1 MTTDDIPDYYAE
13 FEIERSATEDKVRKQ
28 LDQASRTWSGR
39 ASRAPDDTRRRE
51 AEDKVKLIYRA
62 REELLDPAR
71 RHAYHRRLDQARQR
85 PRTPEPTPEPTPGPQ
100 TRTQPHLQPTLG
112 GRDWVGHA
120 RTLIGQSNTEGALYE
135 LRQAVHYDDGNG
147 DAWRLLGAVHA
158 SQGLW
163 NDALQEFQR
172 ALALHPRDALT
183 HTLIAQVHEK
193 LGNTTTAANWHLAA
207 AGLAPDDTDVRVTAA
222 NSLYQAK
229 RYDEALSNY
238 EQALAERSG
247 SPAVRDQIGRIWSL
261 RAEGAMVWHPVR
273 QRYVIASANS
283 VSMVTHCVDQALAVG
298 ISDPGLVTRLNGYRV
313 EADMAPAKTWRWHK
327 SMAVI
332 MAICL
337 LGLAFPPIA
346 LKVLSIAGLFLL
358 TVVMGVKPRW
368 QHAYNDLP
376 PHLRPQTR
384 SFS

>member
-1 MTTDDIPDYYAE
+1 MTTEDIPDYYAE
-13 FEIERSATEDKVRKQ
+13 FGIDRSASADTVKEK
-28 LDQASRTWSGR
+28 LDRSFRTWSSR
-39 ASRAPDDTRRRE
+39 ASRAPDATKRRE
-51 AEDKVKLIYRA
+51 AEDKVALIARA
-62 REELLDPAR
+62 RKDLLDSPAQ
-71 RHAYHRRLDQARQR
+71 RHAYHLRLDQARQR
-85 PRTPEPTPEPTPGPQ
+85 PRTPEPTPGPRTQ
-100 TRTQPHLQPTLG
+100 PHPQTQPHLQPTLG

-120 RTLIGQSNTEGALYE
+120 RSLIDQGNTEGALYE

-158 SQGLW
+158 AQGRW

-183 HTLIAQVHEK
+183 HTLIAQVHEQ
-193 LGNTTTAANWHLAA
+193 LGNPTTAANWHLAA
-207 AGLAPDDTDVRVTAA
+207 ARLAPDDTDMRVTAA

-238 EQALAERSG
+238 EQALAQRSG
-247 SPAVRDQIGRIWSL
+247 DPAVRDQIGRIWSL

-273 QRYVIASANS
+273 QRYVIASESS

-298 ISDPGLVTRLNGYRV
+298 ISDPGLTARLNDYRV
-313 EADMAPAKTWRWHK
+313 EADIAPAKTWRWHK

-332 MAICL
+332 MGICL
-337 LGLAFPPIA
+337 MLTWVSTTLTVLA
-346 LKVLSIAGLFLL
+346 VAGFLL
-358 TVVMGVKPRW
+358 LPIVMGVKPRW

-384 SFS
+384 RFS

>member
-13 FEIERSATEDKVRKQ
+13 FGIERSATEDQVRKL

-39 ASRAPDDTRRRE
+39 ASRAPNDTRRRE
-51 AEDKVKLIYRA
+51 AEDTVKLISRA

-71 RHAYHRRLDQARQR
+71 RQDYNRRLDLARQR
-85 PRTPEPTPEPTPGPQ
+85 PRTPEPTIGPQ
-100 TRTQPHLQPTLG
+100 TQPQLQPTLG

-120 RTLIGQSNTEGALYE
+120 RSLISQGNSEGALYE
-135 LRQAVHYDDGNG
+135 LRQAVHHDDGNG

-158 SQGLW
+158 DQGLW

-172 ALALHPRDALT
+172 ALALYPRDALT
-183 HTLIAQVHEK
+183 HTLIARVHEAR
-193 LGNTTTAANWHLAA
+193 GDTTTAANWHLEAA
-207 AGLAPDDTDVRVTAA
+207 RLAPDDTDVRVTAA

-238 EQALAERSG
+238 EQALAKRSG

-273 QRYVIASANS
+273 QRYVIASEGS
-283 VSMVTHCVDQALAVG
+283 VPMVTHCVDQALAVG
-298 ISDPGLVTRLNGYRV
+298 VSDPGLVNRLNGYRA
-313 EADMAPAKTWRWHK
+313 EAGTALEKTWRWHK

-332 MAICL
+332 MAMCL
-337 LGLAFPPIA
+337 LGLAFQSTVMT
-346 LKVLSIAGLFLL
+346 VLSIAGLFLL
-358 TVVMGVKPRW
+358 PVVMGLKPRW

-376 PHLRPQTR
+376 PHQRPQIR
-384 SFS
+384 SFP

>member
-13 FEIERSATEDKVRKQ
+13 FGIERSATEDQVRKL

-39 ASRAPDDTRRRE
+39 ASRAPNDTRRRE
-51 AEDKVKLIYRA
+51 AEDTVKLISRA

-71 RHAYHRRLDQARQR
+71 RQDYNRRLDLARQR
-85 PRTPEPTPEPTPGPQ
+85 PRTPEPTPGPQ
-100 TRTQPHLQPTLG
+100 TQPQLQPTLG

-120 RTLIGQSNTEGALYE
+120 RSLISQGNSEGALYE
-135 LRQAVHYDDGNG
+135 LRQAVHHDDGNG

-158 SQGLW
+158 DQGLW

-172 ALALHPRDALT
+172 ALALYPHDALT
-183 HTLIAQVHEK
+183 HTLIARVHEAR
-193 LGNTTTAANWHLAA
+193 GDTTTAANWHLEAA
-207 AGLAPDDTDVRVTAA
+207 RLAPDDTDVRVTAA

-238 EQALAERSG
+238 EQALAKRSG

-273 QRYVIASANS
+273 QRYVIASEGS
-283 VSMVTHCVDQALAVG
+283 VPMVTHCVDQALAVG
-298 ISDPGLVTRLNGYRV
+298 VSDPGLVNRLNGYRA
-313 EADMAPAKTWRWHK
+313 EAGTALEKTWRWHK

-332 MAICL
+332 MAMCL
-337 LGLAFPPIA
+337 LGLAFQSTVMT
-346 LKVLSIAGLFLL
+346 VLSIAGLFLL
-358 TVVMGVKPRW
+358 PAVMGLKPRW

-376 PHLRPQTR
+376 PHQRPQIR